1 VDVFGH
7 EVEFTGVSYTV
18 RLVRRVLLT
27 IAMLLMGMALVGGA
41 AAALVPTTLF
51 PLDQEVGTHTSAAGA
66 VLGIGLMAAA
76 VNPAANVA
84 WVRAGI
90 LYGLVVLAFEAGAY
104 FFWHEQFHI
113 GPVFFG
119 LAFSLL
125 LIALYPHRR
134 ELVPETGKARKP
146 EKLEKPKE
154 EKPEAAPPA
163 SESGPEPV
171 PPPSSAAGGA

>member
-1 VDVFGH
+1 MR
-7 EVEFTGVSYTV
+7 
-18 RLVRRVLLT
+18 RLLLT

-41 AAALVPTTLF
+41 AAALVPTSLL

-76 VNPAANVA
+76 FNPSANVA

-90 LYGLVVLAFEAGAY
+90 LYGLVVLAFEGGAY
-104 FFWHEQFHI
+104 LLWRTPFHI

-125 LIALYPHRR
+125 LIALYPQ
-134 ELVPETGKARKP
+134 RKDLMP
-146 EKLEKPKE
+146 H
-154 EKPEAAPPA
+154 EAAAASKAAEPA
-163 SESGPEPV
+163 PKAEPSTPHPDPLPRAGDGKSEETS
-171 PPPSSAAGGA
+171 

>member
-1 VDVFGH
+1 MR
-7 EVEFTGVSYTV
+7 
-18 RLVRRVLLT
+18 RLLLT

-41 AAALVPTTLF
+41 AAALVPTSLL

-76 VNPAANVA
+76 FKPVDNLN

-90 LYGLVVLAFEAGAY
+90 LYGFVVLAFEGGSYLLWRAP
-104 FFWHEQFHI
+104 FHI

-125 LIALYPHRR
+125 LIALYPNRR
-134 ELVPETGKARKP
+134 ALVPERSKGQAQPKAPSP
-146 EKLEKPKE
+146 EPA
-154 EKPEAAPPA
+154 PRPPA
-163 SESGPEPV
+163 SE
-171 PPPSSAAGGA
+171 PSKTEDGAKA